1 MVTADLLHGYINGM
15 EILKSF
21 PNLTA
26 LRTTQPHLRAI
37 LFDMDGTLFQTEEIH
52 ADVLRMMARDWRIL
66 PPFPAHELENRLKG
80 MADRQVLE
88 LARHWPGFPQQMD
101 EEKFIAEK
109 NQRLLELIP
118 HVPLEKWCAPE
129 MEDFLIQATKN
140 DLVLAVVTS
149 SERVITDKLL
159 QTSKLRDY
167 FQLVITLQDVTHPKP
182 HPAPYLQAMLA
193 LNVGPRE
200 TLIFEDSKPGLEAA
214 QRAGARVI
222 EAQWWN

>member
-1 MVTADLLHGYINGM
+1 M
-15 EILKSF
+15 EILKTF
-21 PNLTA
+21 PSITA
-26 LRTTQPHLRAI
+26 LRTAQPHLRAI

-88 LARHWPGFPQQMD
+88 LARHWPGFPQEMN
-101 EEKFIAEK
+101 EEKFITEK

-118 HVPLEKWCAPE
+118 QIPLNKWCAPE
-129 MEDFLIQATKN
+129 MKEFLIEATKN
-140 DLVLAVVTS
+140 DMVLAVVTS

-159 QTSKLRDY
+159 QVSGLRDY